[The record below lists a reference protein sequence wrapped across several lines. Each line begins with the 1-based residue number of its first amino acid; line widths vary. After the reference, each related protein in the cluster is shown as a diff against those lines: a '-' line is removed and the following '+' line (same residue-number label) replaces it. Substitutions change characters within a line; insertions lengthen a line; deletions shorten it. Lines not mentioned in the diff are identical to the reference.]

1 MHSHR
6 GAALFHKSF
15 TFKTRCGRCCQ
26 CRPAGSVDN
35 TVCAVYLYT
44 GGSDEIERLTRT
56 ILFAFTIL
64 GAFFSV
70 LRTFLLLRFPGLD
83 LAQDSVNLAL
93 LILRPIYRRAPGRL
107 QLRISQLVYPLQV
120 HLSIRTT
127 SARLS

>member
-15 TFKTRCGRCCQ
+15 TFKTRRGRCCQ

-35 TVCAVYLYT
+35 TVCAVFLYT

-64 GAFFSV
+64 GAFF
-70 LRTFLLLRFPGLD
+70 LLRFPGLD

-120 HLSIRTT
+120 HLSVRTT